1 VQEFIHKQILPS
13 FLDSACWEK
22 ISHAEQV
29 HIEKPLPGQ
38 VRVDQIEF
46 EFDGNGDIV
55 LRHPD
60 GTWEIIDLKITLTD
74 LTANAKRRY
83 ALQVATYRYLLQ
95 KYVEEA
101 VETSIEVFGVHRDS
115 ISADQAFSMQGNETW
130 LKKLLRESILCDDS
144 MTQSID
150 DRV

>member
-1 VQEFIHKQILPS
+1 VQEFIHEQILPS
-13 FLDSACWEK
+13 FLDSACWAK

-29 HIEKPLPGQ
+29 HIEKPLPGR

-46 EFDGNGDIV
+46 EFDGNGDLV
-55 LRHPD
+55 LRNPD

-101 VETSIEVFGVHRDS
+101 VETSIEVFGVHRDT
-115 ISADQAFSMQGNETW
+115 IRANQASSTQGDETW
-130 LKKLLRESILCDDS
+130 LKNLLHGSILERDA
-144 MTQSID
+144 MTISID
-150 DRV
+150 ETG